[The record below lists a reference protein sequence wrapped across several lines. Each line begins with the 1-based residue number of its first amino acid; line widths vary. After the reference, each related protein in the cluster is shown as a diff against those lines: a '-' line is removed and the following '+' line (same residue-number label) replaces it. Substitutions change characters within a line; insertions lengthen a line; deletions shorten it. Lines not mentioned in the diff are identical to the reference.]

1 MLDYSSDNC
10 FLVYTGEQP
19 YKCKYCERSF
29 SISSNLQR
37 HVRNI
42 HNKEKPFKCPLCDR
56 CFGQQTNL
64 DRHLK
69 KHESEGPNFVD
80 SPPPGQTET
89 EGLHDKEDS
98 YFDEIRNFIDKTTES
113 REHETTPI
121 KDYDT
126 NFSITAQMEKHSQIY
141 AAGEKRPRTQEDE
154 KEENQTVNDEERQ
167 SKKACLDNN
176 NEAEMLPKAADLN
189 GSNISNG
196 YHHDSDEDVE
206 EAENKSDGDRL
217 QTTYKSASSIGI
229 TKNGI
234 TAPLALST

>member
-1 MLDYSSDNC
+1 MLYCCIIS
-10 FLVYTGEQP
+10 GEQP

-80 SPPPGQTET
+80 SPPPGET
-89 EGLHDKEDS
+89 ATDGLVDKEDS
-98 YFDEIRNFIDKTTES
+98 YFDEIRNFIDKTTEGS
-113 REHETTPI
+113 RSTGEMMSPGGASSTGRSE
-121 KDYDT
+121 YDT

-141 AAGEKRPRTQEDE
+141 AAGEKRPREEVEGDDE
-154 KEENQTVNDEERQ
+154 NIDINEPS
-167 SKKACLDNN
+167 SKKICLDNN
-176 NEAEMLPKAADLN
+176 NEVVEGLVAKAKMN
-189 GSNISNG
+189 GLSNG
-196 YHHDSDEDVE
+196 YHGDSEDEGEDEDIHDDE
-206 EAENKSDGDRL
+206 DNMETSFKS
-217 QTTYKSASSIGI
+217 SSSLDLS
-229 TKNGI
+229 KN

>member
-1 MLDYSSDNC
+1 MQVLREVIQH
-10 FLVYTGEQP
+10 F
-19 YKCKYCERSF
+19 
-29 SISSNLQR
+29 SNLQR

-80 SPPPGQTET
+80 SPPPGQTDT
-89 EGLHDKEDS
+89 EGLHEKEDS

-113 REHETTPI
+113 REHDSTPI

-141 AAGEKRPRTQEDE
+141 AAGEKRPRTEEDDVAE
-154 KEENQTVNDEERQ
+154 QTDEDDRLH
-167 SKKACLDNN
+167 KKVCHENN
-176 NEAEMLPKAADLN
+176 NETEVKSTDLN
-189 GSNISNG
+189 SSNVSNG
-196 YHHDSDEDVE
+196 YHDSDNEDLVE
-206 EAENKSDGDRL
+206 EDQKENEGNIQNHCKS
-217 QTTYKSASSIGI
+217 TSVIGL

>member
-1 MLDYSSDNC
+1 MLCLIYS
-10 FLVYTGEQP
+10 GEQP

-80 SPPPGQTET
+80 SPPPGQTDT
-89 EGLHDKEDS
+89 DGLHDKEDS
-98 YFDEIRNFIDKTTES
+98 YFDEIRNFVDKTTES
-113 REHETTPI
+113 REHDSTPV

-141 AAGEKRPRTQEDE
+141 AAGEKRPRTEEDDLE
-154 KEENQTVNDEERQ
+154 DQADDEDRLT
-167 SKKACLDNN
+167 KKVCLDNN
-176 NEAEMLPKAADLN
+176 NEIEAKSTDLKN
-189 GSNISNG
+189 SCVSNG
-196 YHHDSDEDVE
+196 YHDNNNEDLGDEEHKDD
-206 EAENKSDGDRL
+206 ENHLQNCKSS
-217 QTTYKSASSIGI
+217 SAIGL

>member
-1 MLDYSSDNC
+1 MFSLH
-10 FLVYTGEQP
+10 TGEQP

-80 SPPPGQTET
+80 SPPPGQTEP

-98 YFDEIRNFIDKTTES
+98 YFDEIRNFIDKTTER
-113 REHETTPI
+113 REQLEVTTPI

-126 NFSITAQMEKHSQIY
+126 NFSITAQLEKHSQIY
-141 AAGEKRPRTQEDE
+141 AAGEKRPRTPEHDEEDE
-154 KEENQTVNDEERQ
+154 DTRI
-167 SKKACLDNN
+167 SAKKLCPDNN
-176 NEAEMLPKAADLN
+176 NEVESSVVAKAAAGFSSARL
-189 GSNISNG
+189 SNG
-196 YHHDSDEDVE
+196 YNGSDAEDE
-206 EAENKSDGDRL
+206 INDEKDEHLATALKP
-217 QTTYKSASSIGI
+217 SIGL